1 MNASTA
7 EKLLKAAKEIIYK
20 IEFESGYCDECD
32 NEFANLQEAIEEY
45 EKPDNVCRGIGI
57 DKRRT

>member
-1 MNASTA
+1 MKTA

-45 EKPDNVCRGIGI
+45 EKGNRP
-57 DKRRT
+57 KRD